1 MCCSGL
7 LLWAG
12 NTGPH
17 YSSGRHLVGS
27 FGAFI
32 GGTRQNPCTWGID
45 LFCHSQFEHRNP
57 FFLVW
62 LAEWCSSR
70 CSSRCCDIGPLL
82 HRSPLPRR
90 PLLLWAQPSRLLH
103 QGSTCFCCFVI
114 CGLVFLDVIF
124 FFFGEFRTSKN
135 YLLVPLSFLIL
146 GCSNIFLP
154 VFEFLLVVNLNNP
167 RDIPQ
172 SIIKI
177 RNRLVQKTESKTY
190 GCIQGSWNNGNASK
204 GKRDT
209 SDLSTSVW
217 MLAEGLGSMQWSRS
231 PAEKAFHPGHPDLGE
246 APV

>member
-1 MCCSGL
+1 MGSTFQASASGFNL
-7 LLWAG
+7 FL
-12 NTGPH
+12 
-17 YSSGRHLVGS
+17 
-27 FGAFI
+27 
-32 GGTRQNPCTWGID
+32 
-45 LFCHSQFEHRNP
+45 LFCDLWSSF
-57 FFLVW
+57 
-62 LAEWCSSR
+62 SR
-70 CSSRCCDIGPLL
+70 CD
-82 HRSPLPRR
+82 
-90 PLLLWAQPSRLLH
+90 
-103 QGSTCFCCFVI
+103 
-114 CGLVFLDVIF
+114 

-217 MLAEGLGSMQWSRS
+217 MLAEGLGSMQ
-231 PAEKAFHPGHPDLGE
+231 
-246 APV
+246 